1 MSTFTRELQVDQK
14 ISMNRHLFKTALITG
29 ISGQDGRFLRAWL
42 LSQGYRVVGT
52 THRAQGADAPAAPD
66 TSPVVVALDDPA
78 AIDSLVQS
86 VQPDEIYH
94 LAARSSSAQ
103 LFDDA
108 NATAVINGLSA
119 GYFLEAIARH
129 CPGARY
135 VQACS
140 SEVFAGTQVS
150 PQSEQTPFRPVNAYG
165 AAKAYA
171 AHLVAA
177 YRHHHGV
184 HASTAILFNHES
196 PLRPTHYVTR
206 KISHGVAQIA
216 TGRAR
221 HIELGPL
228 DSQRDWGFAGDHVHA
243 MWLMAQQAAGG
254 DYVVATGQSHSVRE
268 FCELAFGRVG
278 LDYRDHVVEN
288 AAWARRSEA
297 APLVGDP
304 TKAKTE
310 LGWRPQ
316 LDFEALVH
324 LMVDSDL
331 RLVQSGVTFQP

>member
-1 MSTFTRELQVDQK
+1 MSR
-14 ISMNRHLFKTALITG
+14 TALVTG
-29 ISGQDGRFLRAWL
+29 ASGQDGRFLQAWL
-42 LSQGYRVVGT
+42 SSQGYRVVGT
-52 THRAQGADAPAAPD
+52 THRTQINESTARADA
-66 TSPVVVALDDPA
+66 SMQVLALDDPH
-78 AIDSLVQS
+78 AIESVVRS

-108 NATAVINGLSA
+108 HATAVINGLSA
-119 GYFLEAIARH
+119 GCFLEAIARH
-129 CPGARY
+129 CPQARY

-140 SEVFAGTQVS
+140 SEVFAGTQIS
-150 PQSEQTPFRPVNAYG
+150 PQNEQTAFTPVNAYG

-177 YRHHHGV
+177 YRHHRGL
-184 HASTAILFNHES
+184 HASTAILYNHES
-196 PLRPTHYVTR
+196 PLRPIHYVTR
-206 KISHGVAQIA
+206 KISHGVAMIA
-216 TGRAR
+216 TGQAR
-221 HIELGPL
+221 QIELGPL

-243 MWLMAQQAAGG
+243 MWLMTQQAVGS

-268 FCELAFGRVG
+268 FCELAFARVG

-288 AAWARRSEA
+288 LAWARRSEA
-297 APLVGDP
+297 APLVGEP
-304 TKAKTE
+304 AKAMDA

-316 LDFEALVH
+316 LDFKALVH

-331 RLVQSGVTFQP
+331 RLLESGIQFQP

>member
-1 MSTFTRELQVDQK
+1 MSR
-14 ISMNRHLFKTALITG
+14 TALVTG
-29 ISGQDGRFLRAWL
+29 ASGQDGRFLLAWL

-52 THRAQGADAPAAPD
+52 THRTQINESTARSDGSMQ
-66 TSPVVVALDDPA
+66 VLALDDPQ
-78 AIDSLVQS
+78 AIESVVRS

-108 NATAVINGLSA
+108 HATAVINGLSA
-119 GYFLEAIARH
+119 GCFLEAIARH
-129 CPGARY
+129 CPKARY

-140 SEVFAGTQVS
+140 SEVFAGTRVS
-150 PQSEQTPFRPVNAYG
+150 PQNEQTAFSPVNAYG

-177 YRHHHGV
+177 YRHHHGL

-196 PLRPTHYVTR
+196 PLRPPHYVTR
-206 KISHGVAQIA
+206 KISHSVAMIA
-216 TGRAR
+216 TGQAR
-221 HIELGPL
+221 QIELGPL

-243 MWLMAQQAAGG
+243 MWLMTQQATGS

-268 FCELAFGRVG
+268 FCELAFARVG

-288 AAWARRSEA
+288 LAWARRSEA

-304 TKAKTE
+304 AKAMGA

-316 LDFEALVH
+316 LDFKALVH

-331 RLVQSGVTFQP
+331 QLLQSGIHFQP